1 MIDTVRRTITA
12 RPSGRTMSLGDVRKF
27 LTSLDGLPDEAPVK
41 ARVGWGKLLRELT
54 VEDEDVGF
62 RDYIRS
68 VSPDDDIAAI
78 GDGLDKTT
86 SRDKR
91 PKRDTATR
99 GASD

>member
-1 MIDTVRRTITA
+1 MIEAVRRTITA

-27 LTSLDGLPDEAPVK
+27 LGSIESLPDEAPVK
-41 ARVGWGKLLRELT
+41 AEVGWGKVLRSLT

-68 VSPDDDIAAI
+68 VAPDDDIGAI
-78 GDGLDKTT
+78 ADQLDKATG
-86 SRDKR
+86 RDKR
-91 PKRDTATR
+91 PKRDTAAR